1 MGLLS
6 VELAVPLRSFRLE
19 LSLAVAGETLA
30 LVGPSGAGK
39 STVLRA
45 IAGLLRPA
53 AGRVALDDEVWFD
66 AARHVDLAPED
77 RSVGLVFQ
85 QYALFPHLS
94 VRRNVEFGGKGRAEE
109 LMERLGIAHLAAAR
123 PRQLSGGER
132 QRVALARA
140 LARAPKVLL
149 LDEPLSALDPHTRD
163 TVRAELAGHLGGF
176 GLPTVLVTHD
186 VADALVLADRVGV
199 IRDGRIIQLGTIPE
213 LRAAPA
219 DDFVARV
226 FSPSGV

>member
-1 MGLLS
+1 MGILS
-6 VELAVPLRSFRLE
+6 VELGIPLRSFRLE
-19 LSLAVAGETLA
+19 LSLVVAGETLA

-45 IAGLLRPA
+45 IAGLVRPQS
-53 AGRVALDDEVWFD
+53 GRVVLDDDVWFD
-66 AARHVDLAPED
+66 AARRVNLAPED

-85 QYALFPHLS
+85 NYALFPHLS
-94 VRRNVEFGGKGRAEE
+94 VQRNVEFGGKERAAD

-123 PRQLSGGER
+123 PQQLSGGER

-140 LARAPKVLL
+140 LAREPKVLL

-163 TVRAELAGHLGGF
+163 GVREELAGHLIEF

-186 VADALVLADRVGV
+186 ATDAIGLADRIGV
-199 IRDGRIIQLGTIPE
+199 VRDGRIVQLGTAAE
-213 LRAAPA
+213 LQASPA
-219 DDFVARV
+219 DAFVARV
-226 FSPSGV
+226 FGSG